1 MEERF
6 DALPTPIEEIIAVI
20 WEDVLEIE
28 HVGIDDNFFD
38 LGGHSLL
45 AVRMFSQIRE
55 GLGVDLPLHVLFE
68 APTMGQFAAR
78 VEAYQEEKIHE
89 GQKKGGCSYLVELQS
104 GESQTPIFCFSYMG
118 GFDGE
123 LLRFVRLARSV
134 GSEYSFYGLRA
145 RGTDG
150 ISKPHSS
157 VERMVADYIREI
169 QTLQS
174 HGPYY
179 LIGECLSGRV
189 AYEAAQQLRARGEQV
204 GLLAFLDYTAPRM
217 SLAKH
222 LQRSLFQQREFRRL
236 RQYMRRSLLRLRGLK
251 MNNQLLY
258 HSDEADE
265 ALEAA
270 LQVRRRETS
279 PQPQRLSVGGA
290 DMAQQRSNHV
300 EHARNVYKSRVSRY
314 RPRPYDGLVTLLLNQ
329 KWYDFALTKRLSAS
343 AAQNVEI
350 HRIPGDHNIYINK
363 SIDTVAEILR
373 SCLKKAAQKVEP
385 RG

>member
-1 MEERF
+1 MVPAVFVFLDFLPLTSNGKTDRNALPAPDHSRPEMEERF

-55 GLGVDLPLHVLFE
+55 GLGADLPLHVLFE

-89 GQKKGGCSYLVELQS
+89 GQKKGRVQLSYLRVQS
-104 GESQTPIFCFSYMG
+104 GESQTPIFCFPIWAGLMASCLDLSG
-118 GFDGE
+118 S
-123 LLRFVRLARSV
+123 LRSV
-134 GSEYSFYGLRA
+134 GSEYSWAPGA
-145 RGTDG
+145 RHGWDIKAAQQRREDGCRLYPRNTDL
-150 ISKPHSS
+150 
-157 VERMVADYIREI
+157 
-169 QTLQS
+169 LQS

-222 LQRSLFQQREFRRL
+222 LQRSLFQQEGISTSQAIYAPFSASVEGP
-236 RQYMRRSLLRLRGLK
+236 Q
-251 MNNQLLY
+251 
-258 HSDEADE
+258 DEQS
-265 ALEAA
+265 AA
-270 LQVRRRETS
+270 L
-279 PQPQRLSVGGA
+279 P
-290 DMAQQRSNHV
+290 
-300 EHARNVYKSRVSRY
+300 
-314 RPRPYDGLVTLLLNQ
+314 
-329 KWYDFALTKRLSAS
+329 F
-343 AAQNVEI
+343 
-350 HRIPGDHNIYINK
+350 
-363 SIDTVAEILR
+363 
-373 SCLKKAAQKVEP
+373 
-385 RG
+385 